1 MAHQQDYPLHSQQ
14 TIIQFRKQLVI
25 PPKHVDSQRYLLEWL
40 RGDNLPFRLLGYVR
54 LGELRFGLGILGP
67 LE

>member
-25 PPKHVDSQRYLLEWL
+25 PPKHVDSQKYLLGL
-40 RGDNLPFRLLGYVR
+40 QRGDNHPFRSLGYVR
-54 LGELRFGLGILGP
+54 LGELRFGLGILGL

>member
-1 MAHQQDYPLHSQQ
+1 MAHQQGYPLHSQQ

-25 PPKHVDSQRYLLEWL
+25 PPKHVGSQRYLLGWL
-40 RGDNLPFRLLGYVR
+40 RGDNHPFRLLGFVR